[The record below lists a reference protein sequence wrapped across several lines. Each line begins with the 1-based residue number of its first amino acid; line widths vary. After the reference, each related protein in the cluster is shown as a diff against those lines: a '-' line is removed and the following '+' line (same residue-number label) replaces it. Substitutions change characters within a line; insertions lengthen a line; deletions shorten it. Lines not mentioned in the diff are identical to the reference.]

1 MNTSDG
7 SDNQTLSLCGGATAS
22 SARGGR
28 VEPSTKLMVVLF

>member
-28 VEPSTKLMVVLF
+28 VEIKGNEADA